1 MMPNSYFRTQMI
13 NYSSKYTQDLQDRYK
28 TTILNFSEHFDE
40 IPFPEIQYIKHF
52 FVVKKPYQSFLEKTG
67 EGAMYQAHTKELAQL
82 DRQKLPNAFLFTGK
96 KCFKF

>member
-40 IPFPEIQYIKHF
+40 IPFPEIKHINHV
-52 FVVKKPYQSFLEKTG
+52 FVVKK
-67 EGAMYQAHTKELAQL
+67 
-82 DRQKLPNAFLFTGK
+82 LF
-96 KCFKF
+96 

>member
-40 IPFPEIQYIKHF
+40 IPFPEIQHINHV
-52 FVVKKPYQSFLEKTG
+52 FVVKKLFHPFLEKTG
-67 EGAMYQAHTKELAQL
+67 TGAMYQAHTMELARL
-82 DRQKLPNAFLFTGK
+82 DRK
-96 KCFKF
+96 